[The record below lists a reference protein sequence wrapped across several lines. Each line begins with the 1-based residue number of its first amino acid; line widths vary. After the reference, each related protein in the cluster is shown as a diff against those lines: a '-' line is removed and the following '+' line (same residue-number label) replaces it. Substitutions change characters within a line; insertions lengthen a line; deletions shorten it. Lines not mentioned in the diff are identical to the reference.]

1 MIDPR
6 PRRSRLR
13 NFLWRHSSL
22 PRKAIR
28 IYADYARQLWYETST
43 DARRHIAHDKAAA
56 AVRAVENLVKD
67 EEYVEFNNE
76 TTAARHNLLDACEAM
91 LVEMRKAREV
101 AAAKK
106 AKVIVTVEKDSDKPI
121 KKKKNRRSILFGA
134 TMGAAV
140 ACWVFSGNWIFTG
153 VFTLMTILGQLEY
166 YRMVM
171 NTGVYPARKI
181 SVIGASSM
189 FLTVSVHA

>member
-1 MIDPR
+1 M
-6 PRRSRLR
+6 
-13 NFLWRHSSL
+13 
-22 PRKAIR
+22 
-28 IYADYARQLWYETST
+28 
-43 DARRHIAHDKAAA
+43 
-56 AVRAVENLVKD
+56 ENLVKD

-91 LVEMRKAREV
+91 LVEMRKAREA

-106 AKVIVTVEKDSDKPI
+106 VKVIVPVEMESDKPI

-189 FLTVSVHA
+189 FLTVSVPV